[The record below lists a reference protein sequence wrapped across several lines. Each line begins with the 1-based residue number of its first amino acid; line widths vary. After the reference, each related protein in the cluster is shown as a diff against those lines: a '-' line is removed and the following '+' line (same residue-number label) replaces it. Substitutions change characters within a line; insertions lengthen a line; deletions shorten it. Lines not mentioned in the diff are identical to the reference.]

1 MDYRGEKMNG
11 KVQIGQ
17 RTNTMRDYRQF
28 RQVQRRGEYMERS
41 MRSDSIVSER
51 LPDVAPNDNP

>member
-1 MDYRGEKMNG
+1 MNG